1 MKILVVCQYYYPEPF
16 RLNDICE
23 ALVAEGHIVTVL
35 TGLPNYPSG
44 IISNEYRWG
53 CKRREKINGVD
64 VIRVAIVGRG
74 HNLIR
79 LSLNYLSFLING
91 SLRALFIKKDF
102 DVIFVYQQSPITLAI
117 PALVYRKFRGGQK
130 IHLYCLDLWPESLA
144 AANINHNSISYKF
157 LLKISRKIYKSVD
170 SISVTS
176 PFFRKYLKEVI
187 GLENTDDIVYMPQYA
202 EDLYADHV
210 EIPEK
215 QIIDDHRVIDLVYS
229 GNIGEIQNVECILL
243 AASQLKDM
251 PWIRWH
257 IVGDGSAHE
266 KIKHMA
272 DELKLEDIMTFY
284 ERQPASKMPEFYSMA
299 DALLVSLRDNEFIS
313 YTLPGKVQSYMIS
326 GTPIIGCINGEVRRV
341 IAEANCGL
349 CAPAEDY
356 KALAGIVKEFACM
369 EQSAIDKFGENAK
382 IYYDLY
388 FNKKVFMTN
397 ILSILEK
404 LVEKP

>member
-23 ALVAEGHIVTVL
+23 TLVAEGHTVTVL
-35 TGLPNYPSG
+35 TGLPNYPTG
-44 IISNEYRWG
+44 VINNEYRWG
-53 CKRREKINGVD
+53 RKRRELINGVD
-64 VIRVAIVGRG
+64 VIRVSIIGRG
-74 HNLIR
+74 QNLIK

-102 DVIFVYQQSPITLAI
+102 DVVFVYQQSPITLAI

-130 IHLYCLDLWPESLA
+130 VHLYCLDLWPESLA
-144 AANINHNSISYKF
+144 AANINFGSIPYKF
-157 LLKISRKIYKSVD
+157 LLKISRRIYKSVD

-176 PFFRKYLKEVI
+176 PFFRKYMKEVI
-187 GLENTDDIVYMPQYA
+187 GLEHTEDIVYMPQYA
-202 EDLYADHV
+202 EDLYADLA
-210 EIPEK
+210 EAPQK
-215 QIIDDHRVIDLVYS
+215 QIVEGHKVIDLVYA

-243 AASQLKDM
+243 AASQLKEM

-257 IVGDGSAHE
+257 IIGDGSGCDN
-266 KIKHMA
+266 IKHMA
-272 DELKLEDIMTFY
+272 EYLKLEDTVTFY
-284 ERQPASKMPEFYSMA
+284 ERQPASSMPEFYSMA

-326 GTPIIGCINGEVRRV
+326 GKPIIGCINGEVQRV
-341 IAEANCGL
+341 ISDAKCGL

-356 KALAGIVKEFACM
+356 KALAGIVKDFSCM
-369 EQSAIDKFGENAK
+369 SQKDIDKFGENAK
-382 IYYDLY
+382 TYYDLY
-388 FNKKVFMTN
+388 FNKKVFMTH

-404 LVEKP
+404 LINK